1 MGLDFSVLS
10 SYWPEIAK
18 GFLMTIYTWLASVVL
33 GMLLGF
39 LIAILQR
46 HGGLVIRS
54 VLRVYIEIIRTTPFL
69 VQLFV
74 LYYGGPT
81 IGLDLSPTQ
90 AGVLSLT
97 VYGSV
102 YFAEVFRGGFAAV
115 PKGQTEAAEF
125 LGLSRFNVIWRVNV
139 PQMLV
144 IITPSLVNLIIILS
158 KETAILSIVTVPEL
172 TAVMVQIGNEQF
184 AHLETTLVLCVAY
197 LILVAATERVGRWAE
212 TRSNHFLAR

>member
-10 SYWPEIAK
+10 SYWPAIAK

-212 TRSNHFLAR
+212 ARSNHFLAR